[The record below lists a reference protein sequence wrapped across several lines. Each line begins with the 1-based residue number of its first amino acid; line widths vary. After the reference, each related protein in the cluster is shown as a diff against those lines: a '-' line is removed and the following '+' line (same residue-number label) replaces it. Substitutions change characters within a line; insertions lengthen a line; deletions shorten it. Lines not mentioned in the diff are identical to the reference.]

1 MNQLVTEGGAIVT
14 SGECSEMEIADAQ
27 ATGRFSVREDGI
39 GFVRRYAEWL
49 AIQSDRQRSNKA
61 MSDEINVLRKML
73 ADTCAKSSTWREQCE
88 AAETNL
94 RNLIHYAKGNPGH
107 VPVSGY
113 AVVVRDAIL
122 EMRADISDASD
133 QIGRAEM
140 AEKAMY
146 ARVAELE
153 NRYRAL
159 IPGDVIQEWDEIF
172 VYGDWML
179 ADVKHYGILI
189 TQATGGVIR
198 RRIGKDA
205 PPKSQRIADA
215 LADGKP
221 EGQEENA

>member
-1 MNQLVTEGGAIVT
+1 MNTKLIED
-14 SGECSEMEIADAQ
+14 SEQEVEAHAKALKNAVEMAETLAARVKELESELADA
-27 ATGRFSVREDGI
+27 T
-39 GFVRRYAEWL
+39 
-49 AIQSDRQRSNKA
+49 
-61 MSDEINVLRKML
+61 
-73 ADTCAKSSTWREQCE
+73 
-88 AAETNL
+88 
-94 RNLIHYAKGNPGH
+94 
-107 VPVSGY
+107 
-113 AVVVRDAIL
+113 
-122 EMRADISDASD
+122 D

-205 PPKSQRIADA
+205 SPKIQRIADA

-221 EGQEENA
+221 DGQEENS